1 MRWLNLLDPLPS
13 MSTSFVVSQLVL
25 AASYLPACDAF
36 AAPAEPPGQRRV
48 RYAGKYP
55 KRFEEK
61 HKEQAGDEATIARV
75 LFKGGTPAG
84 SHVPI
89 MPTECLAH
97 LGLIDGKTEIIT
109 AAPSND
115 GVSGVVAV
123 DCTLGAGGHSGLM
136 IDALSEW
143 VATNNARTAVLAS
156 FDQDGVELAKTE
168 ARLQARASFNS
179 ENLRL
184 DCINANFATV
194 GNALVQRQLPRAH
207 ALLADLGYSSMQI
220 DDPAR
225 GFTWKADGP
234 LDMRM
239 DTVSSSSAEVL
250 SSAEGL
256 VGGAALTASMT
267 AAEVL
272 ASSNVSSFA
281 ALLCANSDFEPVDA
295 RLLALAVLAEPVP
308 VTTSELAAR
317 VRTV

>member
-1 MRWLNLLDPLPS
+1 MRLL
-13 MSTSFVVSQLVL
+13 LVL
-25 AASYLPACDAF
+25 AASYVSASDAF
-36 AAPAEPPGQRRV
+36 AAPAEPPRQRRL

-75 LFKGGTPAG
+75 LIKGGTPAG

-89 MPTECLAH
+89 MPTECLTH
-97 LGLIDGKTEIIT
+97 LGLIEGKTEIIT
-109 AAPSND
+109 AAPSFD
-115 GVSGVVAV
+115 GANGLVAV

-143 VATNNARTAVLAS
+143 VAKNNARTAALTS

-168 ARLQARASFNS
+168 ARLKARASYNS
-179 ENLRL
+179 EYLRL

-194 GNALVQRQLPRAH
+194 GNALARRKLPRAH

-239 DTVSSSSAEVL
+239 NTVSSAEVSKSSSSSATI
-250 SSAEGL
+250 
-256 VGGAALTASMT
+256 GGAALTTSVT

-272 ASSNVSSFA
+272 ARSNVSSLTV
-281 ALLCANSDFEPVDA
+281 LLRTNSDFEPVDA

-308 VTTSELAAR
+308 ATTSELDAR
-317 VRTV
+317 VRCAV